1 MFNAFRVFDENGKIS
16 GRIDQVSLDQLS
28 AGAVVIKAAYSSVN
42 YKDALAATGTGK
54 IMRRFPLV
62 GGIDVA
68 GTVESSADTRFKA
81 GDQVLVTGYD
91 LGVAHDGGYAA
102 YARVPAEWVV
112 PLPDGLS
119 LFDAMAIGTA
129 GFTAAL
135 SIVEM
140 ERNGLTPSSG
150 PVIVTGATGG
160 VGSVAIQALTARG
173 YSVTALTGKAHE
185 ADYLRS
191 LGATNVLTRD
201 SLDMGTRPL
210 EKSMW
215 AGAVDPV
222 GGDVLAW
229 LTRTMMYGGCIA
241 NSGLTGGTELKMTV
255 LPFILR
261 GVKLLGIDSVMC
273 PAATRLEVWRRL
285 AGDLKPAHL
294 ANSDADAAA
303 GRASRRVCDVAQRQ
317 GARTIRRRSIRG
329 IIALRSEKGE
339 GHATTVCVLDGGAL
353 WAGRVHR
360 PRSTRQR
367 PTGAARLASRGHHAA
382 RGDLS
387 EARRCVPAMAAAGG
401 R

>member
-1 MFNAFRVFDENGKIS
+1 MFNAFRVFDENGTIS
-16 GRIDQVSLDQLS
+16 GRIAQVSLDQLS
-28 AGAVVIKAAYSSVN
+28 EGAVVIKAAYSSVN

-68 GTVESSADTRFKA
+68 GTVESSADARFKA
-81 GDQVLVTGYD
+81 GDPVLVTGYD

-140 ERNGLTPSSG
+140 ERNGLAPSNG

-160 VGSVAIQALTARG
+160 VGSIAIQSLAARG
-173 YSVTALTGKAHE
+173 YSVTALTGKTARIR
-185 ADYLRS
+185 AICARS
-191 LGATNVLTRD
+191 VRPTSSRAARSRWARGRSRK
-201 SLDMGTRPL
+201 SL
-210 EKSMW
+210 W

-241 NSGLTGGTELKMTV
+241 NSGLTGGIELKTTV

-273 PAATRLEVWRRL
+273 PTATRLEVWRRL
-285 AGDLKPAHL
+285 ATDLKPAHL
-294 ANSDADAAA
+294 AAMTRTLSLGELHDAFATLLA
-303 GRASRRVCDVAQRQ
+303 GQ
-317 GARTIRRRSIRG
+317 
-329 IIALRSEKGE
+329 
-339 GHATTVCVLDGGAL
+339 
-353 WAGRVHR
+353 
-360 PRSTRQR
+360 
-367 PTGAARLASRGHHAA
+367 A
-382 RGDLS
+382 RGRFVVDLS
-387 EARRCVPAMAAAGG
+387 RA
-401 R
+401 